1 MPQRCNKTVAKI
13 NLSKMRTSCQI
24 NYPESASKYHVA
36 PTIGGPPKPAKPRT
50 EVDHMKPV
58 KLDQLKPGDIKK
70 EIVESYA
77 GNHSGAWSDWQA
89 TSPKARMK
97 IGDLAAARRRSPQK
111 KRRPKRRS
119 PSPSGGRKG
128 KPVNRHSRDAIK
140 AEVDARRAQY
150 KPEEKVLLLK
160 SAAGEKGTVLRRADL
175 AQMQND
181 TGFGTDELRKVMRS
195 FKAHAGGAT
204 AVTKANFEAVMSDVF
219 DRMTPEFCDRLFT
232 SMDSDGSGSVDYREL
247 ISGCAKLIETES
259 SEEKYKLIFEAYDS
273 DSSGTISAAE
283 LMKIAHEKGREME
296 ESLDLVKNV
305 MGTIDSDGSGVVSY
319 TEFLGTCQGTPLL
332 LDAFEQ
338 LLPSPNLLKKQ
349 VKELSDAC
357 GQQFDWERL
366 NDMSTFLKHQGVH
379 SKGDSDAI
387 TRSAFRSLMND
398 FFGFHDSVLTGNMFD
413 TMDQDGSGL
422 IDFKE
427 LMTGLSMALRGS
439 PEQRLEFYFQ
449 LYDMDGSGTIDEAEI
464 YRLLERGHSTAN
476 MHASGAAVQAC
487 LDQHGLTNLDAN
499 GDGHI
504 SHAEFIEAV
513 KEQPEIM
520 RVFGSVVH

>member
-119 PSPSGGRKG
+119 PSPGGGRKG

-175 AQMQND
+175 AQMQSD

-232 SMDSDGSGSVDYREL
+232 SMDSDGSGS
-247 ISGCAKLIETES
+247 
-259 SEEKYKLIFEAYDS
+259 
-273 DSSGTISAAE
+273 
-283 LMKIAHEKGREME
+283 
-296 ESLDLVKNV
+296 
-305 MGTIDSDGSGVVSY
+305 
-319 TEFLGTCQGTPLL
+319 P
-332 LDAFEQ
+332 
-338 LLPSPNLLKKQ
+338 
-349 VKELSDAC
+349 
-357 GQQFDWERL
+357 
-366 NDMSTFLKHQGVH
+366 
-379 SKGDSDAI
+379 
-387 TRSAFRSLMND
+387 
-398 FFGFHDSVLTGNMFD
+398 
-413 TMDQDGSGL
+413 
-422 IDFKE
+422 
-427 LMTGLSMALRGS
+427 
-439 PEQRLEFYFQ
+439 
-449 LYDMDGSGTIDEAEI
+449 
-464 YRLLERGHSTAN
+464 
-476 MHASGAAVQAC
+476 
-487 LDQHGLTNLDAN
+487 
-499 GDGHI
+499 
-504 SHAEFIEAV
+504 
-513 KEQPEIM
+513 
-520 RVFGSVVH
+520 